1 MRDKFL
7 QAFRARLRELGI
19 ESMIPPEGRYLIEW
33 SITERKRVK
42 RHRALSFRFSER
54 SVKKLARLAE
64 ETGASRTEI
73 LEKLIFLADYL
84 MQVPAW
90 AESSE
95 EIRKERLNVI
105 TVRTVCL
112 CPRRPENRDKP

>member
-7 QAFRARLRELGI
+7 QSFRARLRELGI
-19 ESMIPPEGRYLIEW
+19 ERMLPPEGRNLIEW

-84 MQVPAW
+84 MQLPAW
-90 AESSE
+90 EESSAE
-95 EIRKERLNVI
+95 VQKERMHVI

-112 CPRRPENRDKP
+112 CPRRPGNQDKP